1 MCLLLCWLFE
11 IIRFDFFPRA
21 QVCPICPDGS
31 SPVSG
36 CSDEI
41 DCENG
46 ALCYRDV
53 PFYSN
58 QTDEEYFGCCEHRCP
73 TTKMPYGSNYEDE
86 SQSMISNCSNSLPE
100 HFYSDLKPNSKNK
113 TGCCPL
119 PISDFVFGK
128 ESGLLVDDTYA
139 LPKGWKLDKTTSEIN
154 RTQECCNIND
164 CGTDSYC
171 GAVRNPGSLNF
182 VEKSE
187 QNCAKKKR
195 YDNIDI
201 YLRYCYLFP
210 TSINLSSIG
219 ISQRDQDSNLAN
231 LQLCKTDNDCWSTKS
246 FCKLSENSDEKIGVC
261 RPVLGNLV
269 EVFGAKDAFMVHNGH
284 GCSSNEQCDQLG
296 EKWFSYQ
303 CEDHGRTKICVG
315 YEMLCSKSAFH
326 EHSIGFGCE
335 TDQDCA
341 ENDPK
346 DGTHVPKCVK
356 NLVKGG
362 MENGCCYEMN
372 SCQFHLDITPYGLSP
387 LNKSMCFSDQDC
399 QDLADHMMKNQPSGR
414 RDVFWGRC
422 MEELENNVGKCCIS
436 DVSTLCSVGKSIFPP
451 RTCSNHSECGFNP
464 TVTKGSNPWCGDEG
478 YCCEDHE
485 NEKSWMCPD
494 GKSIRVDQA
503 KCDERDGD
511 WCNGQ
516 AGHCLLGRCCPMVKP
531 SDNYKIHVWAETP
544 WYYSN
549 LTCNDTSDL
558 PESMDMIYCDPYRNT
573 VTRMT
578 RNDKW
583 WSPILAAANVYCE
596 KNEDCTKY
604 LSSLVCVKE
613 QKDLQR
619 CYTYYDVSLMQPQRH
634 YAQRRQEQPQEAQR
648 RYVQHRQAQR
658 HQEHPQ
664 EAQDHQDQQPLLPT
678 YRATWAA
685 RKKHIAIL
693 RVLRKDKK
701 MSTGAIL
708 DKVLEGYRAGPYG
721 NRRRKERNRGELFS
735 GFSRADTHWRVER
748 QPGGSSRTGR
758 NAQSEN
764 ADFVNLRSIKD
775 PNFVHLQI

>member
-1 MCLLLCWLFE
+1 MKFPILVAFIYLLSLITQINTYLS
-11 IIRFDFFPRA
+11 ITG
-21 QVCPICPDGS
+21 VCPDGS

-53 PFYSN
+53 PFYYN

-73 TTKMPYGSNYEDE
+73 TTKVPYGSNYEDQ
-86 SQSMISNCSNSLPE
+86 SQSMISTCTNLLPE
-100 HFYSDLKPNSKNK
+100 HFYLDLKPNSKNK

-128 ESGLLVDDTYA
+128 ECGLIVNDTYA
-139 LPKGWKLDKTTSEIN
+139 LPKGWKLDKTTSEISGLKK
-154 RTQECCNIND
+154 CCNIND

-171 GAVRNPGSLNF
+171 GAVRNPGSLNL

-201 YLRYCYLFP
+201 YMRFCYLFP
-210 TSINLSSIG
+210 ISINLTSIG
-219 ISQRDQDSNLAN
+219 ISQRDQDSNLVN
-231 LQLCKTDNDCWSTKS
+231 LQLCKTDNDCWSTKF

-269 EVFGAKDAFMVHNGH
+269 EVFGAKDAFLVPNAH

-296 EKWFSYQ
+296 EKWFSYR
-303 CEDHGRTKICVG
+303 CEDPGRTKICVG
-315 YEMLCSKSAFH
+315 YEMLCSKSALH
-326 EHSIGFGCE
+326 EHSLGFGCQ

-346 DGTHVPKCVK
+346 DGVHVPKCAK
-356 NLVKGG
+356 NPFVKGG

-387 LNKSMCFSDQDC
+387 LNKSTCFSDQDC
-399 QDLADHMMKNQPSGR
+399 HELADHMMKNQPSGR

-422 MEELENNVGKCCIS
+422 MEELENNVGKCCIA

-464 TVTKGSNPWCGDEG
+464 TVTKGANPWCGDEG

-494 GKSIRVDQA
+494 GKSIRVEQE

-604 LSSLVCVKE
+604 SSSLVCVKE

-619 CYTYYDVSLMQPQRH
+619 CYTYYDRNPHWYLFIIPVIISVLTVIM
-634 YAQRRQEQPQEAQR
+634 
-648 RYVQHRQAQR
+648 V
-658 HQEHPQ
+658 
-664 EAQDHQDQQPLLPT
+664 
-678 YRATWAA
+678 W
-685 RKKHIAIL
+685 KIL
-693 RVLRKDKK
+693 WDDVKILAESQWEVLR
-701 MSTGAIL
+701 
-708 DKVLEGYRAGPYG
+708 
-721 NRRRKERNRGELFS
+721 
-735 GFSRADTHWRVER
+735 
-748 QPGGSSRTGR
+748 
-758 NAQSEN
+758 
-764 ADFVNLRSIKD
+764 
-775 PNFVHLQI
+775 